1 MDFIIGGYN
10 QGKRQYVKKTYQ
22 ITQETMIS
30 GEQEDY
36 EKILCASCIYDF
48 HLLIRRLML
57 EQKDYQ
63 AYVKKLFENGNC
75 KILISNEV
83 GYGIVPLDA
92 FEREYREAVG
102 RMSCQAAIHARK
114 VIRIICGLGQVIKQ

>member
-1 MDFIIGGYN
+1 MDFIIGGYG
-10 QGKRQYVKKTYQ
+10 QGKRQYVKKAYQ
-22 ITQETMIS
+22 ITQEIMLS

-36 EKILCASCIYDF
+36 EKILCAPCIYDF

-57 EQKDYQ
+57 DHKDYQ
-63 AYVKKLFENGNC
+63 AYVMKLFENGTC
-75 KILISNEV
+75 KILISNEI

-102 RMSCQAAIHARK
+102 RMSCLAVRHAGR
-114 VIRIICGLGQVIKQ
+114 VVRVICGLGQIIKQ